1 MRRTCAAFFGCL
13 LTLSASFRAVT
24 QELPIGAP
32 AAPSPA
38 TYTTRSLS
46 YLGYDLPDL
55 GGPANALISKADE
68 YSIGRMVLREVRDAG
83 MLMEDPEVTD
93 YIQQL
98 GMRLAS
104 EAHDEGQ
111 SFTYNIMKEP
121 VVNAGAIG
129 RLVLINSGLVLMT
142 DNESELASVV
152 AHETGHIVQ
161 RHMARA
167 IEAQSHMSLV
177 NLAAMLAAI
186 ALGAMAG
193 GGQGAEGA
201 IALTQAASY
210 QQQVNYIRGNE
221 VEADAVGI
229 ELLANAGF
237 DPNEMAN
244 EFELFTRM
252 EGLSLAGI
260 PALLIDHPVTSERI
274 AAARNRAANFPPAK
288 LLPESLPYQLFKER
302 VRVLTLPPEEHVD
315 QYYSR
320 IRDRRPLSTAERYGE
335 ALIQLQTH
343 KTAAAVATLREL
355 VAQNPQVTM
364 LYAGLGQ
371 ALAANNQ
378 LPEALEFFR
387 QTNILFPRNIPL
399 TVRYAEALMQANRS
413 ADAHTLLLDLFNNAD
428 PTPAQIK
435 LTALAANAAG
445 DAGDAYEYMAEY
457 DLVGG
462 QLALANQQ
470 LELAL
475 ASPGLTNQQKAKF
488 RARLDQVRGWLRE
501 QQASKRTG

>member
-1 MRRTCAAFFGCL
+1 MLSNSLPAF
-13 LTLSASFRAVT
+13 AQAPPAV
-24 QELPIGAP
+24 GP
-32 AAPSPA
+32 ATVSPA
-38 TYTTRSLS
+38 TYTSHTSS

-55 GGPANALISKADE
+55 GGPADALISKADE
-68 YSIGRMVLREVRDAG
+68 YSIGRMVLREVRDSG
-83 MLMEDPEVTD
+83 LLMEDPEISD

-98 GMRLAS
+98 GMKLAS
-104 EAHDEGQ
+104 EAHEEGQ
-111 SFTYNIMKEP
+111 SFTYTVMKEP
-121 VVNAGAIG
+121 IVNAGAIG

-142 DNESELASVV
+142 DNESELASVI

-167 IEAQSHMSLV
+167 IEAESHMSLV

-210 QQQVNYIRGNE
+210 QQQVNLIRGNE
-221 VEADAVGI
+221 IEADAVGI
-229 ELLANAGF
+229 ELLASAGF

-244 EFELFTRM
+244 EFELFSRM

-260 PALLIDHPVTSERI
+260 PPLLVDHPVTSERV
-274 AAARNRAANFPPAK
+274 AAARNRAANFPPVKA
-288 LLPESLPYQLFKER
+288 LPESLTYQLFKER
-302 VRVLTLPPEEHVD
+302 VRVLALPPEDHVD

-320 IRDRRPLSTAERYGE
+320 LRDRRPLSTAERYGE
-335 ALIQLQTH
+335 ALIQMQTRRS
-343 KTAAAVATLREL
+343 AEAVATMREL

-378 LPEALEFFR
+378 VPEALEFFR
-387 QTNILFPRNIPL
+387 QSTTLFPRNVPL
-399 TVRYAEALMQANRS
+399 TVRYAETLMQANR
-413 ADAHTLLLDLFNNAD
+413 AQEAHLLLLDLFNNAD
-428 PTPAQIK
+428 PTPAQIR

-475 ASPGLTNQQKAKF
+475 ATPGLNGQQKAKF
-488 RARLDQVRGWLRE
+488 RARLEQVRGWLRE
-501 QQASKRTG
+501 QQASKRTSG

>member
-1 MRRTCAAFFGCL
+1 MRRICALFGCF
-13 LTLSASFRAVT
+13 LTLSASYSAVAGDPPVVVPT
-24 QELPIGAP
+24 TATP
-32 AAPSPA
+32 ASFS
-38 TYTTRSLS
+38 TRSNP

-68 YSIGRMVLREVRDAG
+68 YSIGRMVLREVRDSG
-83 MLMEDPEVTD
+83 LLMEDPEVTD

-104 EAHDEGQ
+104 QAHDEGQ
-111 SFTYNIMKEP
+111 SFTYNVMKEP

-129 RLVLINSGLVLMT
+129 RLVLINSGLILMT

-167 IEAQSHMSLV
+167 IEAQSHMSLI
-177 NLAAMLAAI
+177 NMAAMLAAI

-210 QQQVNYIRGNE
+210 QQQVNLIRGNE
-221 VEADAVGI
+221 IEADAVGI
-229 ELLANAGF
+229 ELLAGAGF

-244 EFELFTRM
+244 EFELFSRM

-260 PALLIDHPVTSERI
+260 PPLLIDHPVTSERV
-274 AAARNRAANFPPAK
+274 AAARNRAATFPPSK
-288 LLPESLPYQLFKER
+288 PLPESLSYELFKER
-302 VRVLTLPPEEHVD
+302 VRVLALPPEEHVD

-320 IRDRRPLSTAERYGE
+320 LRDRRPLSAAERYGE
-335 ALIQLQTH
+335 ALVQMQNH
-343 KTAAAVATLREL
+343 NAAAAVAILREL

-364 LYAGLGQ
+364 LYATLGQ
-371 ALAANNQ
+371 ALVANNQ
-378 LPEALEFFR
+378 MPEALEFFR
-387 QTNILFPRNIPL
+387 QTNILFPRNVPL
-399 TVRYAEALMQANRS
+399 TVRYAETLMQANR
-413 ADAHTLLLDLFNNAD
+413 APEAHTLLLDLFNNAD
-428 PTPAQIK
+428 PTPAQIR

-475 ASPGLTNQQKAKF
+475 ATPGLTGQQKAKF
-488 RARLDQVRGWLRE
+488 RARLEQVRGWLRE
-501 QQASKRTG
+501 QQASRRTG

>member
-1 MRRTCAAFFGCL
+1 M
-13 LTLSASFRAVT
+13 LSAPFQAIADDPPVAVAA
-24 QELPIGAP
+24 PAP
-32 AAPSPA
+32 AAASQ
-38 TYTTRSLS
+38 TSFTVRSNA

-68 YSIGRMVLREVRDAG
+68 FSIGRMELREIRDRG
-83 MLMEDPEVTD
+83 LVMEDPEVQD

-104 EAHDEGQ
+104 QAHDEGQ
-111 SFTYNIMKEP
+111 SFTYNVMKEP
-121 VVNAGAIG
+121 VVNAFATFGGI
-129 RLVLINSGLVLMT
+129 VFINSGLILMT
-142 DNESELASVV
+142 DNESELASVI
-152 AHETGHIVQ
+152 AHETGHVVQ
-161 RHMARA
+161 RHMART
-167 IEAQSHMSLV
+167 IEALSHMSLA
-177 NLAAMLAAI
+177 NMAAMLAAI
-186 ALGAMAG
+186 AIGAMAG

-210 QQQVNYIRGNE
+210 QQQVNLIRGQE
-221 VEADAVGI
+221 IEADAVGI
-229 ELLANAGF
+229 ELLSGAGF

-244 EFELFTRM
+244 EFELFSRM
-252 EGLSLAGI
+252 EGLSLSGI

-274 AAARNRAANFPPAK
+274 AAARNRAATFPLAK
-288 LLPESLPYQLFKER
+288 ALPESLSYQLFKER
-302 VRVLTLPPEEHVD
+302 VRVLALPPEEHVD
-315 QYYSR
+315 QYYAG
-320 IRDRRPLSTAERYGE
+320 IRDRRPLSPAERYGE
-335 ALIQLQTH
+335 ALIQLQNH
-343 KTAAAVATLREL
+343 RPAAAVATMREL

-378 LPEALEFFR
+378 LPEALELYR

-399 TVRYAEALMQANRS
+399 TVRYAEALMQANR
-413 ADAHTLLLDLFNNAD
+413 AQEAHTLLLDLFNNVD
-428 PTPAQIK
+428 PTPAQIR

-475 ASPGLTNQQKAKF
+475 AAPGLTGQQKAKF
-488 RARLDQVRGWLRE
+488 RARLEQVRGWLRE
-501 QQASKRTG
+501 QQAAKHSG